1 MTTGFAQGHVMYLA
15 WKFVHL
21 AGVVLLVGNVT
32 ITAIW
37 KVFADRTGEPKTI
50 AFAQRMVNG
59 TDWVCTGGGILLI
72 VAGGY
77 GMAAS
82 AGLNIVTTRWLLWGQ
97 ILFVLSGI
105 LWLCVL
111 VPLQIRQARL
121 AAVFAQGG
129 PIPDAYRNLSARWL
143 VWGIAATVPLVAAL
157 FVMIAKP

>member
-1 MTTGFAQGHVMYLA
+1 MYLA
-15 WKFVHL
+15 WKFVHI

-37 KVFADRTGEPKTI
+37 KVFADRTGEPRTI

-82 AGLNIVTTRWLLWGQ
+82 AGLNLATTRWLLWGQ
-97 ILFVLSGI
+97 ILFVVSGI
-105 LWLCVL
+105 LWLAVL
-111 VPLQIRQARL
+111 VPIQIRQAQL
-121 AAVFAQGG
+121 AAGFADDGA
-129 PIPDAYRNLSARWL
+129 IPRDYRDLSARWL
-143 VWGIAATVPLVAAL
+143 IWGIAATVPLVAAL
-157 FVMIAKP
+157 FVMIVKP